1 MRPPTL
7 ANILVMALLVFALL
21 SLWAKVG
28 RAQVFD
34 VIISMNI
41 FFFETYTFDY
51 RFTEFGIAMFFNLFL
66 E

>member
-28 RAQVFD
+28 RAQTFD
-34 VIISMNI
+34 VIMSIIFI
-41 FFFETYTFDY
+41 FFANLTFEYYILAF
-51 RFTEFGIAMFFNLFL
+51 ACNFNAIRSF
-66 E
+66 